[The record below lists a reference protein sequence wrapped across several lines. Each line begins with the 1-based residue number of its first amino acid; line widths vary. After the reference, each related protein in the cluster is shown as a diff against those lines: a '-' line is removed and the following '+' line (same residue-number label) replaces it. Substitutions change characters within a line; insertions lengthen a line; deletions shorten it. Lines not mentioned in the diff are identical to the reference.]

1 MSPCASELWQSMCDE
16 AQRFSD
22 GEPALASFYHGAILN
37 HPNLCSAL
45 SYTLALKL
53 HSTNLPAILLRQV
66 IDEALAA
73 DPAIMRAVQRD
84 IHACMERDPACHH
97 FVMPLLYF
105 KGFQALQGYRIA
117 HWLWQA
123 NRRALAMY
131 FQNQIAET
139 FSVDIHPAARLG
151 AGIMMDHA
159 TGIVIGETAVVADNV
174 SMLHGVT
181 LGGSGC
187 SKGGDR
193 HPKVGKGVLISAGA
207 KLLGNIQIGAGAKI
221 AAGSLVL
228 APVPAGNTVAGVPAK
243 IVGKPKT
250 PNPARQMNHSVVDE

>member
-1 MSPCASELWQSMCDE
+1 MSPCASSLWQSMREE
-16 AQRFSD
+16 AQNFSD

-73 DPAIMRAVQRD
+73 DPAIMRAVHRD
-84 IHACMERDPACHH
+84 IYACIERDPACHH

-105 KGFQALQGYRIA
+105 KGFQALQGYRVA

-123 NRRALAMY
+123 NRRALALY

-181 LGGSGC
+181 LGGSGS

-221 AAGSLVL
+221 AASSLVL

-250 PNPARQMNHSVVDE
+250 PNPARQMNHNVVDE

>member
-1 MSPCASELWQSMCDE
+1 MAVANLWQIMRDE
-16 AQRFSD
+16 ARTFSKD
-22 GEPALASFYHGAILN
+22 EPALASFYHGAVLN
-37 HPNLCSAL
+37 HPTLCSAL

-53 HSTNLPAILLRQV
+53 DSANLPAILLRQV

-73 DPAIMRAVQRD
+73 EPAIVQAVTRD
-84 IHACMERDPACHH
+84 VQACLERDPACHYA
-97 FVMPLLYF
+97 VMPLLFF

-117 HWLWQA
+117 HWLWRHE
-123 NRRALAMY
+123 RRALAMY

-139 FSVDIHPAARLG
+139 FSVDIHPAAKLG

-181 LGGSGC
+181 LGGSGYV
-187 SKGGDR
+187 KGDR

-207 KLLGNIQIGAGAKI
+207 KLLGNIAIGAGAKI
-221 AAGSLVL
+221 AAGSVVL
-228 APVPAGNTVAGVPAK
+228 SSVPAGNTVAGVPAK
-243 IVGKPKT
+243 IVGAPKS
-250 PNPARQMNHSVVDE
+250 PNPASQMNHNLPEE